1 MLIDVVGTA
10 DFEIV
15 LGFAA
20 PIGTDL
26 DVLVGPLQDE
36 LRIYGY
42 DSEEIRLS
50 RLLDVAPDNPD
61 SVDYYTDRMD
71 AGDAL
76 RKRAGSGDVLAA
88 LAVGKI
94 VTDRLP
100 DEPNRRFAWLLRT
113 LKHKDEVALLRHAYG
128 KRFVLIGVHQGQQRR
143 QRNLVAS
150 LRDESPGGTNHAA
163 AVENLMRRDEN
174 DLENEFG
181 QHGRNVFASADYLV
195 DLDRDVSTETSRM
208 VGLLF
213 GEPFRTPSR
222 DEVGM
227 AHAFTA
233 AARSADPGRQVGA
246 AITLESGE
254 LLTTGSNEVPK
265 SGGGEYWSG
274 DAPDGRDFAEGYDFN
289 KRQTRRTL
297 REVLTSL
304 EAGGFL
310 STEMASLTTEDRLV
324 RVLDSTEANI
334 KRTRLLSLI
343 EFGRIVHAEMSALSQ
358 AARLG
363 VAVSG
368 ATLYTTA
375 YPCHMCMRL
384 IVASGIKRIVY
395 VDPYPKSLAG
405 EMYGDSVTADPGE
418 SKTKV
423 LVESFRGAS
432 WSIYNRVFSGQDRR
446 RAADGKF
453 AQFDKQKSR
462 FTLADAEPLANPAA
476 REAAITIIMSDV
488 LGRTEV
494 ETEASEAPEDG
505 SESEGAVETKKGE
518 S

>member
-1 MLIDVVGTA
+1 MGTA

-304 EAGGFL
+304 EAGGVPL
-310 STEMASLTTEDRLV
+310 DGDGQPYDRRPTCPSARLDRGQHQTDAFAV
-324 RVLDSTEANI
+324 FDRIRKDRARRDVCSVPSSATWRGCQWSNALYHRVPMPH
-334 KRTRLLSLI
+334 
-343 EFGRIVHAEMSALSQ
+343 VHA
-358 AARLG
+358 
-363 VAVSG
+363 
-368 ATLYTTA
+368 
-375 YPCHMCMRL
+375 PH
-384 IVASGIKRIVY
+384 
-395 VDPYPKSLAG
+395 
-405 EMYGDSVTADPGE
+405 
-418 SKTKV
+418 
-423 LVESFRGAS
+423 RG
-432 WSIYNRVFSGQDRR
+432 
-446 RAADGKF
+446 
-453 AQFDKQKSR
+453 
-462 FTLADAEPLANPAA
+462 
-476 REAAITIIMSDV
+476 
-488 LGRTEV
+488 
-494 ETEASEAPEDG
+494 
-505 SESEGAVETKKGE
+505 
-518 S
+518 

>member
-1 MLIDVVGTA
+1 MLIDIVGTA

-26 DVLVGPLQDE
+26 DAMVGPLQDE
-36 LRIYGY
+36 LRVYGY
-42 DSEEIRLS
+42 ESEEIRLS
-50 RLLDVAPDNPD
+50 RLLDVVPGNPD

-76 RKRAGSGDVLAA
+76 RKRAESGDVLAA

-94 VTDRLP
+94 LTARGP
-100 DEPNRRFAWLLRT
+100 EEANRRFAWLLRT
-113 LKHKDEVALLRHAYG
+113 LKHEDEVELLRHTYG
-128 KRFVLIGVHQGQQRR
+128 NRFVLIGVHQGQQRR

-150 LRDESPGGTNHAA
+150 LKDESPGGTNHAA
-163 AVENLMRRDEN
+163 AVENLIRRDEN

-195 DLDRDVSTETSRM
+195 DLDRDISTETSRM

-265 SGGGEYWSG
+265 YGGGEYWAG

-310 STEMASLTTEDRLV
+310 STEMESLTAEDRLV
-324 RVLDSTEANI
+324 KVLDSTEATI

-363 VAVSG
+363 VAVGGS
-368 ATLYTTA
+368 TLYTTA

-384 IVASGIKRIVY
+384 IVASGIKRVVY

-405 EMYGDSVTADPGE
+405 EMYSDSTTSDPGE

-432 WSIYNRVFSGQDRR
+432 WSIYSKVFSGQDRR

-453 AQFDKQKSR
+453 VQFDKQKSR

-476 REAAITIIMSDV
+476 REASIMIKMSEV
-488 LGRTEV
+488 LGMTEV
-494 ETEASEAPEDG
+494 EKDDGEAPEEGSG
-505 SESEGAVETKKGE
+505 SEDAVETKEGA